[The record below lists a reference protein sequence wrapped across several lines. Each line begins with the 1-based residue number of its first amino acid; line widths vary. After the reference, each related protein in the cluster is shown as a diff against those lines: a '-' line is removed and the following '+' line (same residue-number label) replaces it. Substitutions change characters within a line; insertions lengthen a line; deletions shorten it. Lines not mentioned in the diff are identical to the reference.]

1 MFALK
6 VKRCSGLACLALA
19 LFVSGCRED
28 AQHPSAEP
36 AGTNVVR
43 AAESV
48 KTDSAVTNAGP
59 IIVRINGRDLTKRE
73 VVRNGKAM
81 LILNMNKAR
90 RTKIGKKDFTYL
102 ARYCRETVS
111 REVGRAAVRKY
122 VEDNK
127 LVASSNLIEEV
138 RHDFARRYGVRSKK
152 LKRWHTIDDLKF
164 MLKANAP
171 RIDEEIEARVNYTL
185 ATNAILRTHPIVV
198 TDEDVQKRIQS
209 IRNYNAR
216 ATVTNA
222 LTWAKATN
230 VWKEVMAKT
239 NQFEALAKKYSEDEY
254 ISSGCEW
261 GMFTRDLLTD
271 EEALEK
277 FLPTMKVGDIT
288 PPIESDG
295 GLAIVRM
302 DESDDPKNLSFS
314 RIFFRLPMFYTE
326 ETTDEARRILT
337 EQRTKDEI
345 GATLKTY
352 AQKVKVEYPQG
363 TNVFAHVK
371 GLLVSPKEFEECDK

>member
-48 KTDSAVTNAGP
+48 KTDSAVTDAGP

-90 RTKIGKKDFTYL
+90 RTKIGKKDFNYL
-102 ARYCRETVS
+102 SRYCRETVS

-122 VEDNK
+122 VEENK
-127 LVASSNLIEEV
+127 LEASSNVIEMV
-138 RHDFARRYGVRSKK
+138 RKDFARRYGIKSKK
-152 LKRWHTIDDLKF
+152 LKRWHTIEDLKY
-164 MLKANAP
+164 MLKKNAYRVDEELGA
-171 RIDEEIEARVNYTL
+171 RIDYAV
-185 ATNAILRTHPIVV
+185 ATNAILKAHPVVV
-198 TDEDVQKRIQS
+198 TDEDVQKRIQG
-209 IRNYNAR
+209 IRDYNAR
-216 ATVTNA
+216 AMVTNA
-222 LTWAKATN
+222 CTWAKATN
-230 VWKEVMAKT
+230 VWNEVMANT
-239 NQFEALAKKYSEDEY
+239 NQFEELAKKYSEDEY

-261 GMFTRDLLTD
+261 GMFTRDLLAD
-271 EEALEK
+271 EEALGK

-314 RIFFRLPMFYTE
+314 RIFFRLPIIYAE
-326 ETTDEARRILT
+326 ETADEARQILI
-337 EQRTKDEI
+337 EERTKDEI
-345 GATLKTY
+345 GETLKEY
-352 AQKVKVEYPQG
+352 AAKLKVEYPDG

-371 GLLVSPKEFEECDK
+371 GSIVSPKELEECDK